1 MSDWSNNRVVIRR
14 KQPPDREVRPFL
26 FAFGFQG
33 FQSITQV
40 NKQ

>member
-14 KQPPDREVRPFL
+14 KQPPDRDSATSFFSLSASSFPL
-26 FAFGFQG
+26 
-33 FQSITQV
+33 ITQV